1 MCCFNKP
8 AIRVPV
14 SLLLFAYGLLKTLG
28 NAVSSGSNKEEER
41 GPSGVVRNGGNHTK
55 IWHLL
60 PLPLLQIHS
69 YHTLSLS
76 LSLHPQPLI
85 LPFSTSSFPHPSLH
99 PTPSPHLSLP
109 SIPHPLTF
117 LLVLHWWAPDPTWLA
132 LCLGRNLLVILERPG
147 PSTALLC
154 WSRGGVGLGALAVT
168 RLLLLLGREGVCGSS
183 RLAFGLERNRK
194 ETDSLLQHK
203 EIDRWTGSLL
213 HFSLQG
219 VD

>member
-1 MCCFNKP
+1 M
-8 AIRVPV
+8 
-14 SLLLFAYGLLKTLG
+14 
-28 NAVSSGSNKEEER
+28 
-41 GPSGVVRNGGNHTK
+41 K
-55 IWHLL
+55 IWHFLPRPLAPSNSLL
-60 PLPLLQIHS
+60 PHPLSLTFPPPTTSHPSFLNFLLSTPFPPSGSSLPLRL
-69 YHTLSLS
+69 
-76 LSLHPQPLI
+76 
-85 LPFSTSSFPHPSLH
+85 PSLH

-132 LCLGRNLLVILERPG
+132 LCLGRNLLVILECPG

-183 RLAFGLERNRK
+183 GLAFGLERNRK

-203 EIDRWTGSLL
+203 DRQVDRQLATLQPAGVWTSWYTCLTQLHTHCAVYSTEQDSSCLSPSLTRIK
-213 HFSLQG
+213 
-219 VD
+219 